1 MFKKLKR
8 QNFTKK
14 NTITIMVSLNLRYK
28 KKQQLIL
35 LIIFFYYYLYKFYDE

>member
-28 KKQQLIL
+28 KKTTNFVDYIFL
-35 LIIFFYYYLYKFYDE
+35 LLPLQVLR